1 MSVWN
6 GLDDYIILDEFL
18 QSKGWW
24 NNVDIIIL
32 FEPEGYDAEIFWD
45 DGHPRHNEM
54 MELHEDVL
62 QGELIHYCNDHDD
75 TKFTIDTTKNVLIIN
90 SGQLDDSITARIEEC
105 LKPLRDFTNKLK
117 ELGQYDK
124 RLIPEDP
131 LPDDEEPDA
140 S

>member
-24 NNVDIIIL
+24 NNVDTIIL
-32 FEPEGYDAEIFWD
+32 FEPEGFDAEIFCD

-54 MELHEDVL
+54 VELHEDVV

-75 TKFTIDTTKNVLIIN
+75 TKFTIDTTKDVLIIN
-90 SGQLDDSITARIEEC
+90 SGQLEDSITARIEEC
-105 LKPLRDFTNKLK
+105 LKPLRDIILN
-117 ELGQYDK
+117 
-124 RLIPEDP
+124 
-131 LPDDEEPDA
+131 
-140 S
+140 